1 MRLALGTAQFGIEY
15 GITNRRGKLRED
27 EISKILSIA
36 DSRGVGGLDTAP
48 AYGDSEALLG
58 KLLPQE
64 HTFSV
69 VTKTPPVAGE
79 GNGQDDGVMV
89 ERTFMESLRAL
100 RVESA
105 YGLLVHHAQNILVPG
120 GERIF
125 DVLRHLRDEG
135 RVQKIGA
142 SVYDGGEIDLLLGR
156 YDMDFVQVPL
166 SIFDQ
171 RLVRSGHL
179 RSLRSAGVEVHGR
192 SLLLQGVLVTRP
204 EELPSRFDR
213 WQPELRAYRQ
223 AVREA
228 GLTPI
233 EMALRFARA
242 QDIDWAIIGVAGVDE
257 LNEVLDAWSVPSDEF
272 DYARFAVDD
281 EGLVNPAMWYP

>member
-36 DSRGVGGLDTAP
+36 ESRGVSGLDTAP
-48 AYGDSEALLG
+48 AYGNSEALLG
-58 KLLPQE
+58 KFLPQE

-69 VTKTPPVAGE
+69 VTKTPSVSGE
-79 GNGQDDGVMV
+79 RNRQDDGVMA
-89 ERTFMESLRAL
+89 ERTFMASLRAL
-100 RVESA
+100 RAESA
-105 YGLLVHHAQNILVPG
+105 YGLLVHHSHSILAPD

-125 DVLRHLRDEG
+125 DVLQRLRDEG
-135 RVQKIGA
+135 RVEKIGA
-142 SVYDGGEIDLLLGR
+142 SVYDAEEIDLLLGR
-156 YDMDFVQVPL
+156 YEMDFIQVPL
-166 SIFDQ
+166 NVFDQ

-204 EELPSRFDR
+204 EELPSRFDH

-223 AVREA
+223 AVQEA
-228 GLTPI
+228 GITPM
-233 EMALRFARA
+233 EMALGFART

-257 LNEVLDAWSVPSDEF
+257 LNEVLDAWSVPADEF
-272 DYARFAVDD
+272 DFAQFAVDD
-281 EGLVNPAMWYP
+281 EGLVNPAMWCP